1 VGYGAV
7 DGAFALRT
15 ASRGGVPG
23 GLEKLTKEH
32 RRLLFA
38 LCLRPTQQHKF
49 KTLIGNAVEFVQER
63 IEMSSQL
70 LGRPVRAEA
79 ITDLLQETECIV

>member
-1 VGYGAV
+1 
-7 DGAFALRT
+7 
-15 ASRGGVPG
+15 
-23 GLEKLTKEH
+23 
-32 RRLLFA
+32 LLSA
-38 LCLRPTQQHKF
+38 CAPTQQHKF

-70 LGRPVRAEA
+70 LGRQVRAEA